1 MGSSQDEEDRNMIK
15 RILVGLG
22 GTPYTTVAI
31 ERAVKLAKQCD
42 AEITG
47 VTVVNF
53 ERIAT
58 VGLVPKGVLNTA
70 RELAKER
77 VRVTRD
83 AVEDAIGALESACT
97 AEGIKYRVKR
107 EEREDPFDLM
117 ISLARYHDLMIFG
130 LRSIFEYDIS
140 FEDSQDTLARLIAA
154 GVRPIIAVS
163 ERFRPIQKVM
173 IAYSGSMESAKTM
186 KRFVQL
192 HLWPDAALKIVNFQ
206 SNEEKAR
213 QLLNDA
219 AEYCRAHGFHV
230 EHDSNPGSTKD
241 FILPMATLWQ
251 ADMIVLGNSSG
262 GLLLKRLIGE
272 TALHIIRNADRP
284 LFLSQ

>member
-1 MGSSQDEEDRNMIK
+1 MGPPQSKEDSTMIK

-22 GTPYTTVAI
+22 GTPYTSVAI
-31 ERAVKLAKQCD
+31 ERAVKLAKQYD

-47 VTVVNF
+47 VTVENP
-53 ERIAT
+53 ERIAK
-58 VGLVPKGVLNTA
+58 VGLVPKGVLHAA
-70 RELAKER
+70 REAAKER
-77 VRVTRD
+77 ARVTRE

-140 FEDSQDTLARLIAA
+140 FEDPKDTLARLISA

-163 ERFRPIQKVM
+163 NKFRPIQKVM

-192 HLWPDAALKIVNFQ
+192 RLWPDAALKIVNFQ
-206 SNEEKAR
+206 SHEEKAR
-213 QLLNDA
+213 QLLSDA
-219 AEYCRAHGFHV
+219 AEYCRAHGYHV
-230 EHDSNPGSTKD
+230 EHDSNPGSPKD
-241 FILPMATLWQ
+241 FLLPMATQWQ
-251 ADMIVLGNSSG
+251 ADMIVLGNSAG
-262 GLLLKRLIGE
+262 NLLLKRLIGE
-272 TALHIIRNADRP
+272 TSLHIIRNADRP

>member
-1 MGSSQDEEDRNMIK
+1 MIK

-173 IAYSGSMESAKTM
+173 IAYSGSMEPA
-186 KRFVQL
+186 
-192 HLWPDAALKIVNFQ
+192 
-206 SNEEKAR
+206 
-213 QLLNDA
+213 
-219 AEYCRAHGFHV
+219 
-230 EHDSNPGSTKD
+230 KD